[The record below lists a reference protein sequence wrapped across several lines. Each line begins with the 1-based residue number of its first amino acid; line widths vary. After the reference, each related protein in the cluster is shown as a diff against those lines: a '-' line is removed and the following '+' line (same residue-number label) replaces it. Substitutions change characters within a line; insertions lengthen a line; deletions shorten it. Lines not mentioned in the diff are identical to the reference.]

1 MEVEEID
8 LFLVPELK
16 VESHHP
22 LHLHYVVWQGDT
34 CRIRLQSPAPFHC
47 ANYNTNLQLV
57 MSVPIIFICTW
68 ELEFRREI
76 TSIILGSSAARSPAA
91 AGAQRSGP
99 AAAGGGEVATNN
111 GCCPAPAGDDAD
123 GRRGRRDADGGRQV
137 DGDACVRGCE
147 IQATRRGSGAAR
159 ACD

>member
-1 MEVEEID
+1 MLSLGNFFKRDFIHFIYI
-8 LFLVPELK
+8 LLC
-16 VESHHP
+16 HR
-22 LHLHYVVWQGDT
+22 GDT

-91 AGAQRSGP
+91 AGPRRSGP
-99 AAAGGGEVATNN
+99 AAAGKATTNS
-111 GCCPAPAGDDAD
+111 GCCPAPAGDDVD
-123 GRRGRRDADGGRQV
+123 GRRGRRDAGGGRRV

>member
-8 LFLVPELK
+8 LFLVQELK

-22 LHLHYVVWQGDT
+22 LHLHSVVWQG
-34 CRIRLQSPAPFHC
+34 RRKIRLQSPAPLHS
-47 ANYNTNLQLV
+47 ANYNTNWQLL
-57 MSVPIIFICTW
+57 MSVPIIFICIW

-123 GRRGRRDADGGRQV
+123 GRRGRRDADGGRWV
-137 DGDACVRGCE
+137 DGDACVRGYE